1 MVIKLLAGS
10 AAATPSSLQQQV
22 FAVLQQLPGWKVSPQ
37 QEVVTADGN
46 FSIDIAAETA
56 AGVRLAVE
64 VDGPYHFVSPG
75 NKVNG
80 RTPQYKVDGPTQY
93 RNRALAAPGYT
104 VVRIPWWEWEQ
115 QKGNKARMDYLQRK
129 LSGMNVVADCNCIFL
144 LNV

>member
-1 MVIKLLAGS
+1 MAGS
-10 AAATPSSLQQQV
+10 GGRLCCSNTLIAAAAGVCSPPTVARLEG
-22 FAVLQQLPGWKVSPQ
+22 FPQ

-93 RNRALAAPGYT
+93 RNRALAARGYT

-115 QKGNKARMDYLQRK
+115 QKGNKARMDHLQRK
-129 LSGMNVVADCNCIFL
+129 LSGMNVVADCNCILL